1 MREADLTPDSVTIEA
16 PESQGRGG
24 GGFRRPQ
31 LTVKDQVRPP
41 PGLNMRLKT
50 QNGEV
55 RLDNVNGVRIEAT
68 TTNGGITGRGVSGA
82 IEAQTVNGGIT
93 MDLAS
98 VTGDSRMVTVN
109 GGAMLRCARSE
120 RQPRGD
126 CREWRHSSAGRTSAV
141 SRRAEPPA
149 SCRPHRKRWTSHCR
163 ADHERRRS
171 TRERCARLIDGSA
184 RSCLTGNEI
193 GGQRR
198 QVGEI
203 PQAASTNRAARYHR
217 PGSLPHPARAE
228 RRLDCHQGECR
239 GRRRHELHSRRHHM
253 RAGARGAFRAA
264 APAIRLLSG
273 SRSRTPRPDSRG
285 KLRDAGLRI
294 TSRRR
299 RSCSR
304 ILQLRASSL
313 QR

>member
-1 MREADLTPDSVTIEA
+1 MSSRHLWAGGVVLGLALGSVACDVKVGEGGGLSVDFAAGKASDEWVRTYDIKPGGRLEIININGQIHASPATGSQVEVRAIREVRTGSEEASRELLKKSEMREEVTPDGVTIEA

-31 LTVKDQVRPP
+31 LTVKYEVRVP

-82 IEAQTVNGGIT
+82 VEAQTVNGGIT

-109 GGAMLRCARSE
+109 GGVDAHCCAGCE
-120 RQPRGD
+120 CQPRGD
-126 CREWRHSSAGRTSAV
+126 CRQWRHASAGRTSAV

-149 SCRPHRKRWTSHCR
+149 SCRSHRKWRTSCCR

-171 TRERCARLIDGSA
+171 TRERCARL
-184 RSCLTGNEI
+184 
-193 GGQRR
+193 
-198 QVGEI
+198 V
-203 PQAASTNRAARYHR
+203 
-217 PGSLPHPARAE
+217 
-228 RRLDCHQGECR
+228 RRLESFMP
-239 GRRRHELHSRRHHM
+239 RR
-253 RAGARGAFRAA
+253 
-264 APAIRLLSG
+264 
-273 SRSRTPRPDSRG
+273 
-285 KLRDAGLRI
+285 
-294 TSRRR
+294 
-299 RSCSR
+299 
-304 ILQLRASSL
+304 
-313 QR
+313 